1 MKKLVDLSNIDIKG
15 LTNRNQKKF
24 FKAVKISKK
33 QQATYSAFSD
43 ENINNQLSDLI
54 KKIK

>member
-1 MKKLVDLSNIDIKG
+1 MKKLVDLSNIDVKG

-24 FKAVKISKK
+24 YKFVKISKK
-33 QQATYSAFSD
+33 QQAIYSAFTD
-43 ENINNQLSDLI
+43 EDVQNRLSDLI